1 MDHLAAAEHRVRRV
15 EDLGRPV
22 EAARRCRAEH
32 LVPAERQ
39 EVAAER
45 GHVDRD
51 DAARAVPH
59 PPPRSAPDRVR
70 GVDELPEG
78 RDRTERVRH
87 AGDRQDLRPL
97 GEQRA
102 EVGQVQLPVIGE
114 RDVAERRAGDGGGHL
129 PRDDVGVML
138 HVGEQ
143 HLVALMEELP
153 PPALCDQVH
162 GFGGAAG
169 EHDVLGT
176 GRAEEP
182 REVRARALEQL
193 GRLLAQHVEA
203 TMGVRVV
210 VRVEVGLRVDHL
222 LRLLGRRGAVQVDHR
237 PIAHRAR
244 EDREVLADLLDVQP
258 SDVPRHV
265 RLRIKPRRSRPL
277 PTPARRGHLRIPW
290 PRAPSRARDR
300 RSSRYDP
307 SSSREPCRA

>member
-22 EAARRCRAEH
+22 EATRRCRAEH

-45 GHVDRD
+45 
-51 DAARAVPH
+51 AAR
-59 PPPRSAPDRVR
+59 RSRWCGASCAASTATTAPDRVR

-78 RDRTERVRH
+78 RDRAERVRH

-102 EVGQVQLPVIGE
+102 EVGEVQLPVIGE

-153 PPALCDQVH
+153 SPALRDQVH

-169 EHDVLGT
+169 EHDGLGT

-182 REVRARALEQL
+182 RELRARALEQL

-222 LRLLGRRGAVQVDHR
+222 LRLLGRRGAVQVDHAADR
-237 PIAHRAR
+237 PPCAR
-244 EDREVLADLLDVQP
+244 GSGSPCGSSRRPA
-258 SDVPRHV
+258 
-265 RLRIKPRRSRPL
+265 LRC
-277 PTPARRGHLRIPW
+277 
-290 PRAPSRARDR
+290 APSCSPPDQTSAVASA
-300 RSSRYDP
+300 SSP
-307 SSSREPCRA
+307 SSSRTPSYPLASSSFASSGPPVFTIRPFIIT